1 MKTVLLVFGTR
12 PEAVKMCPLVR
23 ELKRRGVFS
32 VKVAL
37 TGQHREM
44 LSPILDTFAVTPD
57 YDLAVMRTGQ
67 TLSHVTTAVLTG
79 MEAVLHDAHPHLV
92 LVHGDT
98 TTAFATALA
107 SFYQQIPVGHVEAGL
122 RTYDMTSPFPE
133 EFNRR
138 AVGLIAGLHF
148 APTSSA
154 ADNLLREGVPPASVF
169 VTGNTVIDALGFTV
183 RKDFSH
189 PLLDGAEGDRLILL
203 TTHRRENVGSTMAAM
218 LRAVRE
224 EVELHSRVRVIC
236 PVHKNPAVRDV
247 VKKVLADCPAVHL
260 TEPLDTV
267 TFHNLLA
274 RCYLA
279 LTDSGGIQEEA
290 SALGIPT
297 LILRNTT
304 ERPEGVAAGTLQMVG
319 TDPRAVRIALRR
331 LLEDEALHRAMSSSP
346 CPYGDGHACDR
357 IADVLEARLP

>member
-23 ELKRRGVFS
+23 ELKRRGAFH

-44 LSPILDTFAVTPD
+44 LAPILDTFAVTPD
-57 YDLAVMRTGQ
+57 YDLAVMREGQ

-79 MEAVLHDAHPHLV
+79 IEEVLCRARPHLV

-98 TTAFATALA
+98 TTAFAATLA
-107 SFYQQIPVGHVEAGL
+107 AFYRHTPVGHVEAGL
-122 RTYDMTSPFPE
+122 RTYDLAAPFPE

-138 AVGLIAGLHF
+138 AVGLLADLHF
-148 APTSSA
+148 APTPHA
-154 ADNLLREGVPPASVF
+154 ADNLLREGVPPTSVF
-169 VTGNTVIDALGFTV
+169 VTGNTVIDALRFTV
-183 RKDFSH
+183 SKDFSH
-189 PLLDGAEGDRLILL
+189 PLLAAAGDDRLILL
-203 TTHRRENVGSTMAAM
+203 TTHRRENLGSTMASM
-218 LRAVRE
+218 LRAIRE
-224 EVELHSRVRVIC
+224 ELARHPRVRVIC
-236 PVHKNPAVRDV
+236 PVHKNPAVKEV
-247 VKKVLADCPAVHL
+247 VESVFRDCPTVLL
-260 TEPLDTV
+260 TEPLNTV

-319 TDPRAVRIALRR
+319 TDPHAIGKALRR
-331 LLEDEALHRAMSSSP
+331 LLEDEALHRAMAKAP
-346 CPYGDGHACDR
+346 CPFGDGNACVR
-357 IADVLEARLP
+357 IADVLESQLL